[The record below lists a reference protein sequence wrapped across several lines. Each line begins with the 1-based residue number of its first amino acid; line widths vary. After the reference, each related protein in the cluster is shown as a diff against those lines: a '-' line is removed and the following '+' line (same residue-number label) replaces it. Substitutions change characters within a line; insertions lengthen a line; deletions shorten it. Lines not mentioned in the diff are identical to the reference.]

1 MRRLRLVITA
11 AAATVSA
18 LTAQVPS
25 REMAQAVAAY
35 AAKVTASA
43 IFVSGRTLES
53 VVEQEFA
60 PVGPLDAVVG
70 RLLKFEVDRAARRV
84 TCRLGVGL
92 ATAVYHEGLGC
103 SLLQGPLDPN
113 RRRYAV
119 PLPRFN
125 LAAAAPGQP
134 WPVGDGPAVPP
145 RPSVDQAALADAM
158 ALAFDEPDRGKP
170 RFTRAVVV
178 VHHGELIAERY
189 APGFRAD
196 MPLPGWSMSKS
207 LTNALVGVHVGAGS
221 FDVEARPFFTAEL
234 REEGDLRGALRNRH
248 LLGMSAG
255 LEWSEDYAEPESDA
269 LRMLLFSR
277 NHAKRY
283 AQQPARTAP
292 GTTFQYCS
300 GATNVLCEELRIA
313 YNRDLAYWQMPARF
327 FERVGMRS
335 AVLETDPDGT
345 FVGSSYCYATARD
358 WARLGLLYLQDGV
371 MFGERILPA
380 GWVSRSTA
388 RNASPASDG
397 RYGWQLR
404 LNLDPDGAGP
414 RRRRWPELPSDLFH
428 MSGHEGQFVVMSPTA
443 QLVIVRLGCSK
454 RQNFP
459 LKQFLGAV
467 HDACR

>member
-1 MRRLRLVITA
+1 MRSLGVLITA
-11 AAATVSA
+11 TAVSA
-18 LTAQVPS
+18 LPAQAPS

-60 PVGPLDAVVG
+60 PIGPLDAVVG
-70 RLLKFEVDRAARRV
+70 RLLKFDVDRSARRV

-103 SLLQGPLDPN
+103 SLVRGPVDPN

-119 PLPRFN
+119 PLPRFD
-125 LAAAAPGQP
+125 LAATGARRP
-134 WPVGDGPAVPP
+134 WPAGDGGAVPP
-145 RPSVDQAALADAM
+145 PPSVDRAKLASAL
-158 ALAFDEPDRGKP
+158 ALAFAEPDRGKP
-170 RFTRAVVV
+170 RFTRAVLV
-178 VHHGELIAERY
+178 VHRGELIAERY
-189 APGFRAD
+189 AAGFHAN
-196 MPLPGWSMSKS
+196 MPLPGWSMSKT
-207 LTNALVGVHVGAGS
+207 LTNALVGVHVGDGS
-221 FDVEARPFFTAEL
+221 FDVEARPFFTADR
-234 REEGDLRGALRNRH
+234 REEGDVRALLRNRH
-248 LLGMSAG
+248 LLGMSTG
-255 LEWSEDYAEPESDA
+255 LTWSEDYDEPESDA

-277 NHAKRY
+277 NHAARY
-283 AQQPARTAP
+283 AQQPAQAAP
-292 GTTFQYCS
+292 GTTFQYSS

-313 YNRDLAYWQMPARF
+313 YNKDLAYWQMPARF

-388 RNASPASDG
+388 RDASPASDG
-397 RYGWQLR
+397 RYGWQLW

-414 RRRRWPELPSDLFH
+414 RRRRWPALPNDLFH
-428 MSGHEGQFVVMSPTA
+428 MSGHEGQYVVMSPSA

-459 LKQFLGAV
+459 LPAFLGAV
-467 HDACR
+467 HEACR